1 MLPEESVK
9 NLHLEF
15 TKFQAEPL
23 PTEIMEEERVDVQ
36 WFRIGQIRNLD
47 NVLKFPN
54 LSRVMKGLC
63 CLTHSN
69 ADTERVFSLV
79 RKNKTDFRASLSTK
93 TLSSLLVQKVHMVSR
108 GHACFEHTFS
118 SALKKKAKKA
128 YSQSL
133 QSSK

>member
-1 MLPEESVK
+1 MSEENVK
-9 NLHLEF
+9 RLHLEF
-15 TKFQAEPL
+15 SKFQAEPL
-23 PTEIMEEERVDVQ
+23 PSEIVDEERVDVQ
-36 WFRIGQIRNLD
+36 WFKIGQIRNTD

-54 LSRVMKGLC
+54 LSSVMKGLC

-79 RKNKTDFRASLSTK
+79 RKNKTDFRATLSTK
-93 TLSSLLVQKVHMVSR
+93 TLSSLLIQKVHMVSR
-108 GHACFEHTFS
+108 GHSCFQHSFS

-133 QSSK
+133 DSSK